1 MTSELLLSI
10 LAMVIFI
17 FIIFSIMNCNSGLC
31 GKETFLNL
39 SEDIIE
45 NYEERMGGKQEKDET
60 PDFYDKE
67 FVDIY
72 ETVYRDL
79 TDSKNIIKVMKNKC
93 LDNIKDKNQIKI
105 MIGGCGVNKTGSLLK
120 KDYDNVIC
128 VDISE
133 NMLLKAQ
140 KLHPECKYIHGDLRN
155 PKLFNKS
162 EFSHILLDERTL
174 YYHSNDDMIKIIDNC
189 NKWLANQGFLI
200 IPIYNS
206 KKFLLG
212 SRFYSTHYIDNK
224 NNLHGFTY
232 LNDFSHDCYY
242 IPKIEDT
249 NEELNDI
256 KESANNKD
264 DNKINIKNNNN
275 NNNTNWY
282 SYYDKIILDN
292 GKKRIKR
299 TEFYIPE
306 VNEIYTILLRRYFKI
321 FYKDEFKEG
330 TQIVGSYETV
340 IFRKEKNKMN
350 IDEIEKKFNI

>member
-1 MTSELLLSI
+1 MTTELLLSI
-10 LAMVIFI
+10 LAMMIFI
-17 FIIFSIMNCNSGLC
+17 FFIISILNCNSKGGLC
-31 GKETFLNL
+31 NKETFIGFTD
-39 SEDIIE
+39 DIIE
-45 NYEERMGGKQEKDET
+45 NYEERMRGKQDKDEK

-79 TDSKNIIKVMKNKC
+79 TDSKNVVKVMKNKC
-93 LDNIKDKNQIKI
+93 IDNIKDKNLIKI
-105 MIGGCGVNKTGSLLK
+105 LVGGCGVNKTGSLLK

-140 KLHPECKYIHGDLRN
+140 KLYPECKYIHGDLRN
-155 PKLFNKS
+155 PKLFNKG

-174 YYHSNDDMIKIIDNC
+174 YYHSNEDMIKIIENC

-200 IPIYNS
+200 LPIYNS

-212 SRFYSTHYIDNK
+212 SRFYSTHYLDNK

-242 IPKIEDT
+242 IPLLE
-249 NEELNDI
+249 
-256 KESANNKD
+256 D
-264 DNKINIKNNNN
+264 DNLDNSDKIDSDNIKNQ
-275 NNNTNWY
+275 NWF
-282 SYYDKIILDN
+282 SYYDKILLDN
-292 GKKRIKR
+292 GKKRIKK
-299 TEFYIPE
+299 TKFYIPE
-306 VNEIYTILLRRYFKI
+306 QNEIYTILLRRFFKI